1 MRRHIVQGVKQNTC
15 DLNGGVHAERP
26 HAEPVTANTHDLTH
40 DLKDF
45 FREVFLDKDDI
56 DYERR
61 FDVRSLPL
69 LVVAMAAGWLYS
81 RDGNGFYACVSAIF
95 AVSYTVYFIVNR
107 GVYIVR
113 LFRGENLSGKE
124 HVRCVKYRGM
134 IHSSV
139 AGRLTKALENFAD
152 NDALYAYIGGY
163 GVPLLGTATM
173 IAYDASHWLWLAL
186 IGGALCVVYA
196 LYWLMYAFVAAH
208 RVLIA
213 VLADRDRRLEQAGY
227 RMMVMRRDTKLASK
241 THDTV
246 TGGLSYIAFIAQQQ
260 LECKTLSDEERVA
273 WKRIDDAAQRTMDNV
288 HEVIDILG
296 RDIDP
301 VNPVGSEGFDCD
313 SQEIQLP
320 DVSSLER
327 IIRKHCDEG
336 NSRLKLLG
344 FVGTSEIL
352 LDVADADDAGESVC
366 ADLIDECASLI
377 DELYTNI
384 SCHANTSQPYA
395 VFVSSENR
403 CLHITQI
410 NAIACQR
417 DAQSGYKKEISGRGL
432 AFHRRTLDAMGGSIT
447 TCEEG
452 DTWTLH
458 AVIPLWETMSFGADI

>member
-1 MRRHIVQGVKQNTC
+1 MRDLHDDGMCPPVKGVNMRRKQNAC
-15 DLNGGVHAERP
+15 DSNGGVHAER
-26 HAEPVTANTHDLTH
+26 VTANMHDLTYG
-40 DLKDF
+40 LKDF

-113 LFRGENLSGKE
+113 LFRGENIFGKRR
-124 HVRCVKYRGM
+124 VRCMKYRGA

-139 AGRLTKALENFAD
+139 AGGLAKALEKFVD
-152 NDALYAYIGGY
+152 NDTLYAYIGGY

-186 IGGALCVVYA
+186 VGGVLCVVYA
-196 LYWLMYAFVAAH
+196 LYWLIYAFVAAH
-208 RVLIA
+208 RALIA

-227 RMMVMRRDTKLASK
+227 RMTVMRRDAKLASR

-260 LECKTLSDEERVA
+260 LEGKTLSDEERVA
-273 WKRIDDAAQRTMDNV
+273 WKHIDDAAQRTMDNV
-288 HEVIDILG
+288 YEVIDILG

-301 VNPVGSEGFDCD
+301 ANPVGGEGFDCE
-313 SQEIQLP
+313 SQEIQMP

-327 IIRKHCDEG
+327 IIREHCDEG
-336 NSRLKLLG
+336 DSRLKTLG
-344 FVGTSEIL
+344 FVGTSEIQ
-352 LDVADADDAGESVC
+352 LDVADADDTGESVC
-366 ADLIDECASLI
+366 ADLIDECTSLI

-384 SCHANTSQPYA
+384 SCHADTSQPYA
-395 VFVSSENR
+395 VFVSSENG
-403 CLHITQI
+403 CLRITQV
-410 NAIACQR
+410 NAIACPR
-417 DAQSGYKKEISGRGL
+417 DAQSGYKKKVSGRGL
-432 AFHRRTLDAMGGSIT
+432 AFHRRMLDAMSGSIT

-458 AVIPLWETMSFGADI
+458 VVIPL